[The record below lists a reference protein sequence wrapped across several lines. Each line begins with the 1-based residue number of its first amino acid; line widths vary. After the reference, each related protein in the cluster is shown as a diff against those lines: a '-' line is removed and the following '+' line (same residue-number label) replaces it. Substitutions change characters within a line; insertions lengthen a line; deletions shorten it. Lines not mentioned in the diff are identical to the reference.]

1 MKHIYISNYKI
12 IIMSLP
18 NQFKKENSE
27 NILIYHYVEEMVAD
41 FSEYSLENYK
51 DEDINIAELPFLLRI
66 RCIEKSTQKDL
77 VELFHVSN
85 GYASKILRK
94 FEDKGLISR
103 IEDPQNRRRKIV
115 KLTDNGIKKTDGI
128 LAHIN
133 GWEDMHSINMT
144 SDEMKTLKKLL
155 FKFLSGE

>member
-1 MKHIYISNYKI
+1 MKHIYINNYII

-18 NQFKKENSE
+18 YQFKKENSE
-27 NILIYHYVEEMVAD
+27 NILIYHYVEEMMAD
-41 FSEYSLENYK
+41 FSVYSLENYK
-51 DEDINIAELPFLLRI
+51 DDDISIAELPFLLRI

-94 FEDKGLISR
+94 FEDNGLISR

-115 KLTDNGIKKTDGI
+115 KLTDKGIRKTDGI
-128 LAHIN
+128 LNHIN
-133 GWEDMHSINMT
+133 SWEDMHSTNMAQ
-144 SDEMKTLKKLL
+144 DEIKTLKKLL
-155 FKFLSGE
+155 FKLLSGE